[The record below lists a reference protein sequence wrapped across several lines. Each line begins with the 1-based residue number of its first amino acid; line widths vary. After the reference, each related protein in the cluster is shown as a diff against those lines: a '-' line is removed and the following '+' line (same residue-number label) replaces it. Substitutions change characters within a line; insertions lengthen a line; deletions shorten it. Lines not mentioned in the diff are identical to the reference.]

1 MLAHAVMVHKALT
14 AVVEQRLTMVIAPV
28 VATDF
33 WVTKMRLNRRSFLQ
47 TMAIAGATAAL
58 PTLARGQENESIWD
72 MFARNRVLR
81 DVDQGGATAAAEAL
95 ISTNEPI
102 LSYDTVYNLQL
113 AISQYEPFVAA
124 GGWETIPQEAYG
136 LNLGKASKHVVNL
149 KRRLISSGDMALVEN
164 VNDVFDG
171 ATDAGVRAFQARHGL
186 VVNGQVDEA
195 TWYAMSVPAQQRL
208 QQLYLN
214 YTRVQNM
221 AAKLNPRY
229 VVVNIP
235 AATIEAVNDGM
246 VEQRHTAVVGRVDRA
261 TPIMASNI
269 HQINFNPYWHVPKSL
284 VRQDLTKYML
294 ENPNYLT
301 EQNIFIY
308 DGSNKVDP
316 QSINWANIS
325 DREVNYMYRQEPGAA
340 NSMGH
345 CKINFYNPYDCYL
358 HDTPGKA
365 LFGENAR
372 FHSSGCVRVD
382 GVNQLVNWL
391 LRDNGDWDQN
401 KVDTTFD
408 ALQRLDVEVKAKVP
422 IHTTYIT
429 AWANRQGTVS
439 FRDDVYKFDEQGKV
453 SFA

>member
-1 MLAHAVMVHKALT
+1 MCEHGSQGVDARCGSSFCNDIAL
-14 AVVEQRLTMVIAPV
+14 
-28 VATDF
+28 VAAEFPGDD
-33 WVTKMRLNRRSFLQ
+33 MRLSRRNFLRS
-47 TMAIAGATAAL
+47 MAVAGASTAL
-58 PTLARGQENESIWD
+58 PVMAQEESIWD
-72 MFARNRVLR
+72 MFSRNRVLR
-81 DVDQGGATAAAEAL
+81 DADQGGNTAAAAEL

-102 LSYDTVYNLQL
+102 LSYDTAYNLQL

-124 GGWETIPQEAYG
+124 GGWEQIPQEVYG
-136 LNLGKASKHVVNL
+136 LNLGKSAKHVVAL
-149 KRRLISSGDMALVEN
+149 KRRLISSGDMPMVEH
-164 VNDVFDG
+164 VND
-171 ATDAGVRAFQARHGL
+171 TDTDRGVRAFQARHGL

-195 TWYAMSVPAQQRL
+195 TWYAMSVPAATRL

-214 YTRVQNM
+214 FTRVQNM

-284 VRQDLTKYML
+284 VRQDLTKYMQ

-308 DGSNKVDP
+308 DGKGAKVDP
-316 QSINWANIS
+316 QSINWANIT
-325 DREVNYMYRQEPGAA
+325 DAEVNYMYRQEPGAA

-358 HDTPGKA
+358 HDTPSKT

-382 GVNQLVNWL
+382 NVNQLVNWL

-401 KVDTTFD
+401 RVDTTFD
-408 ALQRLDVEVKAKVP
+408 ALQRLDVQVNAKVP
-422 IHTTYIT
+422 LHTTYIT
-429 AWANRQGTVS
+429 AWANRKGTVS

-453 SFA
+453 SFG

>member
-1 MLAHAVMVHKALT
+1 M
-14 AVVEQRLTMVIAPV
+14 
-28 VATDF
+28 
-33 WVTKMRLNRRSFLQ
+33 
-47 TMAIAGATAAL
+47 AGASLAL
-58 PTLARGQENESIWD
+58 PTALRAQEGESIFD
-72 MFARNRVLR
+72 MFDRNRVLR
-81 DVDQGGATAAAEAL
+81 EVDQGGNTSAAEAL
-95 ISTNEPI
+95 IATNEPI
-102 LSYDTVYNLQL
+102 LSFDTVYNLQL

-124 GGWETIPQEAYG
+124 GGWEEIPQEAYQLTLAKSG
-136 LNLGKASKHVVNL
+136 PAVIAL

-164 VNDVFDG
+164 VNDTFDA

-186 VVNGQVDEA
+186 IINGQIDEP
-195 TWYAMSVPAQQRL
+195 TWYAMNVPAQQRL

-214 YTRVQNM
+214 YTRVQSM
-221 AAKLNPRY
+221 AANLSPRY

-261 TPIMASNI
+261 TPIMASKVS
-269 HQINFNPYWHVPKSL
+269 QINFNPYWHVPKSL
-284 VRQDLTKYML
+284 VERDLTKYMQ
-294 ENPNYLT
+294 ENPNYLA
-301 EQNIFIY
+301 EQNIHIY
-308 DGSNKVDP
+308 DGSGAEISP
-316 QSINWANIS
+316 ASIDWTNIGNAI
-325 DREVNYMYRQEPGAA
+325 NYMYRQEPGAA

-358 HDTPGKA
+358 HDTPSKA

-372 FHSSGCVRVD
+372 FHSSGCVRVE

-391 LRDNGDWDQN
+391 LRDNGDWDQA
-401 KVDTTFD
+401 KVDATFES
-408 ALQRLDVEVKAKVP
+408 LQRLDVECQARVP

-453 SFA
+453 TFEQA

>member
-1 MLAHAVMVHKALT
+1 V
-14 AVVEQRLTMVIAPV
+14 
-28 VATDF
+28 
-33 WVTKMRLNRRSFLQ
+33 
-47 TMAIAGATAAL
+47 AGASLAL
-58 PTLARGQENESIWD
+58 PALARGQESVFD
-72 MFARNRVLR
+72 MMSRGNVLR
-81 DVDQGGATAAAEAL
+81 NVDKDGNTAAAEAL
-95 ISTNEPI
+95 IATNEPI
-102 LSYDTVYNLQL
+102 LSFDTVYNLQL
-113 AISQYEPFVAA
+113 AISQYEPFVAN
-124 GGWETIPQEAYG
+124 GGWEEIPQEAFR
-136 LNLGKASKHVVNL
+136 LSIGKSGEPVIAL
-149 KRRLISSGDMALVEN
+149 KRRLISSGDMVLVPN
-164 VNDVFDG
+164 VNDLFDE
-171 ATDAGVRAFQARHGL
+171 ATDRGVRSFQARHGL
-186 VVNGQVDEA
+186 IVNGQVDEA
-195 TWYAMSVPAQQRL
+195 TWYAMNVPAATRL

-221 AAKLNPRY
+221 AASLSPRY

-246 VEQRHTAVVGRVDRA
+246 VEQRHTAVVGRVERA
-261 TPIMASNI
+261 TPIMASKI
-269 HQINFNPYWHVPKSL
+269 SQINFNPYWHVPKSL
-284 VRQDLTKYML
+284 VRQDLTKYMQ

-308 DGSNKVDP
+308 DGSGNKIDP
-316 QSINWANIS
+316 QSINWVNIS
-325 DREVNYMYRQEPGAA
+325 DAEVNYMYRQEPGAA

-358 HDTPGKA
+358 HDTPTKA

-401 KVDTTFD
+401 KVDSTF
-408 ALQRLDVEVKAKVP
+408 ASLQRLDVECKARVP

-439 FRDDVYKFDEQGKV
+439 FRDDVYEFDAQGKV
-453 SFA
+453 SFEQA

>member
-1 MLAHAVMVHKALT
+1 MAL
-14 AVVEQRLTMVIAPV
+14 
-28 VATDF
+28 
-33 WVTKMRLNRRSFLQ
+33 
-47 TMAIAGATAAL
+47 AGASAAL
-58 PTLARGQENESIWD
+58 PAAALGQEGESIWD

-81 DVDQGGATAAAEAL
+81 DADQGGNSVAAEAL
-95 ISTNEPI
+95 IATNEPI
-102 LSYDTVYNLQL
+102 LSFDTAYNLQL

-124 GGWETIPQEAYG
+124 GGWEEVPQEAYG
-136 LNLGKASKHVVNL
+136 LLLGHSKQAVIQL
-149 KRRLISSGDMALVEN
+149 KRRLISSGDMPMVEN
-164 VNDVFDG
+164 VNDLFD
-171 ATDAGVRAFQARHGL
+171 ADTDRGVRTFQARHGL
-186 VVNGQVDEA
+186 VLNGQVDEA
-195 TWYAMSVPAQQRL
+195 TWYAMNVPAQTRL
-208 QQLYLN
+208 NQLYLN
-214 YTRVQNM
+214 AQRVQTM
-221 AAKLNPRY
+221 AANLSPRY

-246 VEQRHTAVVGRVDRA
+246 VEQRHTAVVGRVERA
-261 TPIMASNI
+261 TPIMASKI
-269 HQINFNPYWHVPKSL
+269 SQINFNPYWHVPKSL
-284 VRQDLTKYML
+284 VRQDLTKYMM

-308 DGSNKVDP
+308 DGAGNKVDP
-316 QSINWANIS
+316 QSINWANIT
-325 DREVNYMYRQEPGAA
+325 DTEVGYMYRQEPGAA

-358 HDTPGKA
+358 HDTPTKA

-391 LRDNGDWDQN
+391 LRDNGDWDQQ
-401 KVDTTFD
+401 KVDMTFES
-408 ALQRLDVEVKAKVP
+408 LQRLDVECQGRVP

-453 SFA
+453 TFEETAA